1 MDKKLFCYRC
11 PFCEGSAHSAV
22 ATGQVDHRKAC
33 GKLFRVKN
41 GKVAPKE
48 FVYTC
53 PFCAGQVSSKVSSGR
68 IDHREACGKQ
78 FYVKDGAVCAGTR
91 QYQHKCPLCQ
101 TTVWSSQRAGRIQVK
116 HRTPAGWPC
125 AQHSWKAR

>member
-1 MDKKLFCYRC
+1 MDAPGKEKLI
-11 PFCEGSAHSAV
+11 EWASALVPPTLFLWSV
-22 ATGQVDHRKAC
+22 AQASEILAAFGEIMSSNSRDPLIYPLHTG
-33 GKLFRVKN
+33 
-41 GKVAPKE
+41 
-48 FVYTC
+48 
-53 PFCAGQVSSKVSSGR
+53 
-68 IDHREACGKQ
+68 
-78 FYVKDGAVCAGTR
+78 